1 MTFFFGGVFFGK
13 TKIKRT
19 LFGVSL
25 SRRNEHTKKTPKE
38 KKKFVFF
45 ETLNRKQETKNALSP
60 FLSKT
65 HTVNTKIARLCAFH
79 PHDEQSFESE
89 NEERE
94 RLSSSSILF
103 RGLNDDDDDNDDTTT
118 TTFQTQSSVCR
129 NRGALASS
137 PNAKK
142 ILVVG
147 KTAAPRHKKTS
158 IRFDVRANGGI
169 SRDAEQMAGLGGDF
183 GARDPTAGEIGS
195 NFGTSTLGHAD
206 TDHIVKASGKGAKKL
221 KDMTMLKNRPIQEL
235 PADATACTLTDE
247 EIYRKQCVDWKVRP
261 SNKDSIPRLRWEV
274 TTTDGEKFA
283 ARCQAVANEAGWPV
297 ETTATGEKV
306 VVEVHT
312 KEVKGLT
319 INDFIV
325 ATKIEADEEIAGMIV
340 KKAKAVRNWA

>member
-1 MTFFFGGVFFGK
+1 M
-13 TKIKRT
+13 KRKH
-19 LFGVSL
+19 FCGVSL
-25 SRRNEHTKKTPKE
+25 SSRRNEHTQKKVLK
-38 KKKFVFF
+38 
-45 ETLNRKQETKNALSP
+45 TLNPKQETKGLILFFVQIGPHTNKKRPPLCISP
-60 FLSKT
+60 A
-65 HTVNTKIARLCAFH
+65 HE
-79 PHDEQSFESE
+79 EQSFESE

-94 RLSSSSILF
+94 RDLVVVVFYSGKTMMATMI
-103 RGLNDDDDDNDDTTT
+103 TT

>member
-1 MTFFFGGVFFGK
+1 MMMT
-13 TKIKRT
+13 
-19 LFGVSL
+19 
-25 SRRNEHTKKTPKE
+25 
-38 KKKFVFF
+38 
-45 ETLNRKQETKNALSP
+45 
-60 FLSKT
+60 
-65 HTVNTKIARLCAFH
+65 
-79 PHDEQSFESE
+79 
-89 NEERE
+89 
-94 RLSSSSILF
+94 
-103 RGLNDDDDDNDDTTT
+103 TTT
-118 TTFQTQSSVCR
+118 TTFRTQLSGR
-129 NRGALASS
+129 GFNRGALASS
-137 PNAKK
+137 QSHTKK
-142 ILVVG
+142 CVFG
-147 KTAAPRHKKTS
+147 KTAAHRKKGASS
-158 IRFDVRANGGI
+158 IRFDVRANGGV
-169 SRDAEQMAGLGGDF
+169 SREAEQMAGLGGDF

-221 KDMTMLKNRPIQEL
+221 QDMTMLKNRPIQEL

-306 VVEVHT
+306 VVEAHT

>member
-1 MTFFFGGVFFGK
+1 MGTQ
-13 TKIKRT
+13 TK
-19 LFGVSL
+19 S
-25 SRRNEHTKKTPKE
+25 
-38 KKKFVFF
+38 
-45 ETLNRKQETKNALSP
+45 
-60 FLSKT
+60 
-65 HTVNTKIARLCAFH
+65 ARLCAFH
-79 PHDEQSFESE
+79 PHT
-89 NEERE
+89 NKALRARTKRE
-94 RLSSSSILF
+94 RDLVVVVFYSGKTMMATMI
-103 RGLNDDDDDNDDTTT
+103 TT
-118 TTFQTQSSVCR
+118 TTFQTQSSVYR

-195 NFGTSTLGHAD
+195 NFGTST
-206 TDHIVKASGKGAKKL
+206 
-221 KDMTMLKNRPIQEL
+221 
-235 PADATACTLTDE
+235 TA
-247 EIYRKQCVDWKVRP
+247 YRKEHK
-261 SNKDSIPRLRWEV
+261 KD
-274 TTTDGEKFA
+274 
-283 ARCQAVANEAGWPV
+283 Q
-297 ETTATGEKV
+297 TTATGEKV

>member
-1 MTFFFGGVFFGK
+1 MATM
-13 TKIKRT
+13 I
-19 LFGVSL
+19 
-25 SRRNEHTKKTPKE
+25 
-38 KKKFVFF
+38 
-45 ETLNRKQETKNALSP
+45 
-60 FLSKT
+60 
-65 HTVNTKIARLCAFH
+65 
-79 PHDEQSFESE
+79 
-89 NEERE
+89 
-94 RLSSSSILF
+94 
-103 RGLNDDDDDNDDTTT
+103 TT
-118 TTFQTQSSVCR
+118 TTFQTQSPSAAM
-129 NRGALASS
+129 ALASS